1 MAAMSNDEFFKS
13 GLHPGAQLGP
23 YRIESTLGAGGM
35 GEVFRARDTRLGRTV
50 AIKVIRTE
58 FSQRA
63 DFHHRFQREARAISA
78 LNHPHVCSLYDV
90 GEVDG
95 FAYLVMEY
103 VVGATLA
110 EVLQK
115 GLLPLASSLCGMRS
129 KLRTLLQQRT
139 REGIVHRDLKP
150 ANIMIT
156 AAGVKVL
163 DFGLAKRVESV
174 DDDGATRT
182 VSEQTRA
189 GQIVGTRSYLSPEQ
203 AEGKTVDARS
213 DVFSLGVVSLRD
225 VVRNASLPRR
235 HDVVPAREHPAG
247 SPGTAWNASPGT
259 SEGPRTD
266 HPAMPGKET
275 RSEVRVSPRT
285 SSRTGSV

>member
-1 MAAMSNDEFFKS
+1 
-13 GLHPGAQLGP
+13 
-23 YRIESTLGAGGM
+23 M
-35 GEVFRARDTRLGRTV
+35 GDVFRARDTRLGRTV
-50 AIKVIRTE
+50 AIKVIRQE

-103 VVGATLA
+103 VVGVTLA

-115 GLLPLASSLCGMRS
+115 GLLPLD
-129 KLRTLLQQRT
+129 KLLRYAVETADAVAAAHA
-139 REGIVHRDLKP
+139 EGIVHRDLKP
-150 ANIMIT
+150 ANIIIT
-156 AAGVKVL
+156 AAGIKVL
-163 DFGLAKRVESV
+163 DFGVAKRAEPV

-213 DVFSLGVVSLRD
+213 DIFSLGVVFYEMSAER
-225 VVRNASLPRR
+225 VPSAAIRR
-235 HDVVPAREHPAG
+235 CP
-247 SPGTAWNASPGT
+247 
-259 SEGPRTD
+259 
-266 HPAMPGKET
+266 
-275 RSEVRVSPRT
+275 
-285 SSRTGSV
+285 SSRASCGKPRNRLERFARNFRRPSNGSSCDAWKRNQKRGSSQPANYIANWQRLRSRARAAEYHRNPL